1 MLRYERI
8 DLSEGI
14 DVNKNT
20 LTSKKCY
27 LCGYWYFIDKNSN
40 YQKFMCN
47 GCHDISTKAISMH
60 NLCRGYNNGSA
71 YRINFVFMSK
81 SDALNLIKNA
91 VIIDKKRSIIKQKII
106 TFCLCMV

>member
-1 MLRYERI
+1 MLEYDRS

-14 DVNKNT
+14 DTNKNR

-27 LCGYWYFIDKNSN
+27 LCGYWYFIK
-40 YQKFMCN
+40 KCN

-60 NLCRGYNNGSA
+60 NLCIRYNNGNA

-81 SDALNLIKNA
+81 NDALNLMKNA
-91 VIIDKKRSIIKQKII
+91 VIIDKEE
-106 TFCLCMV
+106 TL